1 MKFFSYILVYRR
13 FLFVVFTVL
22 VLLPLP
28 IVLRTKLILTFPR

>member
-13 FLFVVFTVL
+13 FLLVVFTVL

-28 IVLRTKLILTFPR
+28 IVLHNKSKL